1 MSMRETGSVAVAILA
16 AAALLAGAACKS
28 KSAQESIIENR
39 LERALEK
46 ASGGKVDI
54 DLKGGTLKVKT
65 EEGENVLTTGE
76 RKWPEDL
83 PEGMIK
89 FENAMVLAVSRAAN
103 EEGKTWTVHVAGA
116 GEDALDR
123 YAEKLRAD
131 GWTIEAS
138 MTRGAE
144 GTVTATKDDLSVHVV
159 TAAGGKTC
167 VITYVQRTDR

>member
-1 MSMRETGSVAVAILA
+1 M
-16 AAALLAGAACKS
+16 
-28 KSAQESIIENR
+28 QEQIRQEKIVENR

-89 FENAMVLAVSRAAN
+89 LEDAKVLAVNRTSN
-103 EEGKTWTVHVAGA
+103 EEGKTWTVHLTDA
-116 GEDALDR
+116 GEGVLDR
-123 YAEKLRAD
+123 YAEKLRAE
-131 GWTIEAS
+131 GWTIESS
-138 MTRGAE
+138 MTL
-144 GTVTATKDDLSVHVV
+144 GTGGMVAAVKDDLQVHV
-159 TAAGGKTC
+159 TMAADGKTG
-167 VITYVQRTDR
+167 VITFIRRTDK